1 MAIET
6 LLKHEYSHL
15 NSRYGE
21 SEIQLYNDN
30 TYAVKMMIFV
40 FAEHSNTTA
49 GSRSGI
55 ITIFPTFCWPNISY
69 CCSESHV
76 YMRLVYDCSKGGEV
90 LPLVFGDTW
99 GTNGQVV
106 DFLTNPI
113 IYWGACVL
121 ATVSTVWKIIEH
133 ESYFQ
138 LELALW
144 QGKKF
149 CIKYIWRRCVFEIY
163 FTIKTL
169 LKTLKTCRVKWLLKW
184 TKA

>member
-55 ITIFPTFCWPNISY
+55 ITIFPTF
-69 CCSESHV
+69 
-76 YMRLVYDCSKGGEV
+76 R
-90 LPLVFGDTW
+90 
-99 GTNGQVV
+99 
-106 DFLTNPI
+106 
-113 IYWGACVL
+113 
-121 ATVSTVWKIIEH
+121 
-133 ESYFQ
+133 
-138 LELALW
+138 
-144 QGKKF
+144 
-149 CIKYIWRRCVFEIY
+149 
-163 FTIKTL
+163 
-169 LKTLKTCRVKWLLKW
+169 
-184 TKA
+184 